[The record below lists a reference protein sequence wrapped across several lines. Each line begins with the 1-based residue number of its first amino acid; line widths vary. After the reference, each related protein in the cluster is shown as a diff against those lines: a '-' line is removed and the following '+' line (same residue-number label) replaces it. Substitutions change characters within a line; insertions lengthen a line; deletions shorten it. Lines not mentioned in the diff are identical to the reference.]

1 MSSEREPKQRWLSE
15 EEAELWA
22 YVMRDANSLRRKRRM
37 AAKKSAVNGQQAA
50 PLTNGAQVSSSSPV
64 ANAGASAH
72 PGKTPPAAASNGVK
86 RAVPVAP
93 TPSSKSPAPVPP
105 APPPLANF
113 DWRHAKRLSKGHDDI
128 EARLDLHGRRQH
140 EAYAALRAFLYSCR
154 SRGFRNVLVITG
166 KGGRRE
172 DLAQDDDSGACY
184 YGEGR
189 GVLRRLAPEW
199 LREPEFRQMVV
210 SYTESH
216 QRHGGDGALY
226 IQLRRAK

>member
-1 MSSEREPKQRWLSE
+1 MATEKAPRQRWLSE

-22 YVMRDANSLRRKRRM
+22 YVMRDASNLRRKRRK
-37 AAKKSAVNGQQAA
+37 AAQKSAVNGEQAA
-50 PLTNGAQVSSSSPV
+50 PLACAVQATPSTPV
-64 ANAGASAH
+64 PDARTAKA
-72 PGKTPPAAASNGVK
+72 T
-86 RAVPVAP
+86 P
-93 TPSSKSPAPVPP
+93 TPKPVLNSTSAPKSQSPLLTPAS
-105 APPPLANF
+105 PPPLANF
-113 DWRHAKRLSKGHDDI
+113 DWRHARRLSNGRDDI

-172 DLAQDDDSGACY
+172 DLERDNYNGGY
-184 YGEGR
+184 FYGEER

-199 LREPEFRQMVV
+199 LREPEFRLMVV

-216 QRHGGDGALY
+216 ERHGGDGALY
-226 IQLRRAK
+226 IKLRRPR